1 MRIPNCVAAAFIVF
15 LGACSSTSPNVAPP
29 TASSASSASSSSS
42 SPAAASTPA
51 PPAPHETSASSLVD
65 HLGDST
71 TTAVPVP
78 AEAPEEGV
86 PFENNWIFDRFGRF
100 RKIGGGTGQEV
111 GRRYDVVKFEL
122 PDHSEHTVYFDITE
136 NWQHWTP
143 PR

>member
-1 MRIPNCVAAAFIVF
+1 MRLALWAAFPLLF
-15 LGACSSTSPNVAPP
+15 AGCASAPSAP
-29 TASSASSASSSSS
+29 TT
-42 SPAAASTPA
+42 AASTSTPV
-51 PPAPHETSASSLVD
+51 PPAATASLPPPHAETSASSLVD

-78 AEAPEEGV
+78 AAALEEGV

-100 RKIGGGTGQEV
+100 RKLGGGTGQEG

-136 NWQHWTP
+136 NWQHWAP
-143 PR
+143 PH